1 MFGNNNWYLFIRLH
15 DVLCERLQNIASQA
29 QKLADEEARCKKERK
44 ESTAIAL
51 RLKAPSESRAISGG
65 GVTAYLPATPASGL
79 KRSLSACTRGIVCIM
94 CPYTSFKL

>member
-15 DVLCERLQNIASQA
+15 DVLCERLQNIHSQA

-65 GVTAYLPATPASGL
+65 WRLRLSPGNASFWINTL
-79 KRSLSACTRGIVCIM
+79 IECLYTWYRLHNVPVYIV
-94 CPYTSFKL
+94 

>member
-15 DVLCERLQNIASQA
+15 DVLCERLQNIHSQA

-51 RLKAPSESRAISGG
+51 RLKAPSEFTSSPGGRVVISGG
-65 GVTAYLPATPASGL
+65 VFRQRQLL
-79 KRSLSACTRGIVCIM
+79 D
-94 CPYTSFKL
+94 